1 MELTTRSFYET
12 DLGVGRMTAADL
24 DAIALRGGRV
34 GEIGGGYATTG
45 KVGRLAGGWAARWIA
60 TRGHGNEGTLV
71 LVPTDARTRAL
82 AREGRIARYMRAGL
96 SRQQAERLD
105 ALRGVPYKAELAG
118 RLAEALRNDAQRRAL
133 LAHPR
138 AYGPG
143 SGRSAWVR
151 AWGPVFGP
159 DGLGLSAPREAAL
172 AAMVA
177 ACAAA

>member
-1 MELTTRSFYET
+1 MTDFYET
-12 DLGVGRMTAADL
+12 DFGVSAMSADEL
-24 DAIALRGGRV
+24 DHIARCGGVV
-34 GEIGGGYATTG
+34 GSIGGGYATTARIG
-45 KVGRLAGGWAARWIA
+45 QLAGGWTARWVA

-71 LVPTDARTRAL
+71 LVPTDPRTRAI
-82 AREGRIARYMRAGL
+82 AREGRLARWQRAGL
-96 SRQQAERLD
+96 TRTQAERLD
-105 ALRGVPYKAELAG
+105 ALYGTPYRDELVG
-118 RLAEALRNDAQRRAL
+118 RLADVLRNDAQRRAL

-143 SGRSAWVR
+143 SGRSDWVR